1 MDYRRVIEQESA
13 LREEFKDFEIYLLSN
28 HYFIRKLN
36 DCFRDEITDFAR
48 LRNVL
53 QKN

>member
-1 MDYRRVIEQESA
+1 MIEQESA
-13 LREEFKDFEIYLLSN
+13 LREEFKVFEIYLLSN